1 MVVKDKVLV
10 SVGDIESAWEIWETP
25 QRMYESVTM
34 VNMKFLV
41 SSATVFSKQDA
52 RGDERVS
59 ALRQDGEDYQRIC
72 SGESKNDWSWSVT
85 AKSAE
90 VESLTTTLSRE
101 TPPLTMID
109 LTIFFR
115 QKLKRDL
122 NSSLKRLML
131 RKRICFKRRISTKWV
146 QKDLKN
152 IECWSCKKKGHLSFE
167 CP

>member
-59 ALRQDGEDYQRIC
+59 ALRQDGEDFQRIC
-72 SGESKNDWSWSVT
+72 SSESQNDWSWSVT
-85 AKSAE
+85 GKSAE
-90 VESLTTTLSRE
+90 VVWVF
-101 TPPLTMID
+101 D
-109 LTIFFR
+109 NHV
-115 QKLKRDL
+115 KLL
-122 NSSLKRLML
+122 L
-131 RKRICFKRRISTKWV
+131 
-146 QKDLKN
+146 
-152 IECWSCKKKGHLSFE
+152 
-167 CP
+167 